1 MTIWSSAPPEPR
13 TRNSNNP
20 TLLFSWWCT
29 IFSVVIILLRIC
41 GRKIRVNA
49 FFAEDK
55 VILLSIIPLLIR
67 MGLIHVVLL
76 FGTNNV
82 DTAGL
87 TPLQIQKR
95 EHGSRLVLAARIFYA
110 MFIWMSKY
118 TVSEFLKRTF
128 YNTWRQS
135 YEWVLRGIRIFLFCT
150 FFAVVIATLA
160 ECQPVTHYW
169 QVVPDP
175 GPQCRQGFA
184 QLITMGVADIITD
197 ILLVAFPIP
206 IILRAQLSKTRK
218 FFLVMLFSASLILI
232 GVTGSRVPKVIE
244 KRGRQQ
250 YRTVWA
256 SIEIL
261 VSTFVSNAVV
271 VGSFVRGT
279 GVKKNKYRAQ
289 SVSDSIERAPTRR
302 TLPQAMVCD
311 SDEDL
316 FRSIGCRIPREL
328 AEEPEEYT
336 VPAKPVFDLEK
347 ADTDDFKHGFH
358 SERRDSRWD
367 RAHARP
373 QSRDSPSP
381 HTTSRSGPRP
391 PYSPTRHG
399 HGNRDLVAF
408 LRQSAQ
414 EGRRT
419 PPPPTSN
426 PRSPTDMQIADVG
439 GLLGGSRQGT
449 PEPGTNSSSGTTIHD
464 FAQNPI
470 THASRALLSDLGG
483 LFGGSHSRSSSRR
496 EGSRRADSRPR
507 SDRHLHFESNAT
519 TPVNH
524 SNTGESQPG
533 SMELKDVGGLL
544 K

>member
-1 MTIWSSAPPEPR
+1 MAIWSDAPPEPR

-29 IFSVVIILLRIC
+29 IFSAVIILLRIC

-49 FFAEDK
+49 FFQEDK
-55 VILLSIIPLLIR
+55 VILLSIIPLFIR
-67 MGLIHVVLL
+67 MGLIHVVLI

-82 DTAGL
+82 DTVGL
-87 TPLQIQKR
+87 TPVQIRKR
-95 EHGSRLVLAARIFYA
+95 EHGSRAVLAARIFYA
-110 MFIWMSKY
+110 LFIWMSKY

-150 FFAVVIATLA
+150 FFAVVVATLA

-175 GPQCRQGFA
+175 GPRCRQGFA
-184 QLITMGVADIITD
+184 QLITMGAADIITD
-197 ILLVAFPIP
+197 VLLVGFPIP
-206 IILRAQLSKTRK
+206 IILRAHLSKRRK

-232 GVTGSRVPKVIE
+232 GITGARMPKVIE

-261 VSTFVSNAVV
+261 CSTFVSNAVV
-271 VGSFVRGT
+271 VGSFVRDT

-302 TLPQAMVCD
+302 TIPQPLDCD

-316 FRSIGCRIPREL
+316 FRSIGCRIPPEL
-328 AEEPEEYT
+328 MEESEDQFT
-336 VPAKPVFDLEK
+336 PAKPVFYDVEK
-347 ADTDDFKHGFH
+347 GDSEEVKSVFS

-367 RAHARP
+367 RAHASP
-373 QSRDSPSP
+373 VARDSPSP
-381 HTTSRSGPRP
+381 RSPRSP
-391 PYSPTRHG
+391 PPHSPLRQT
-399 HGNRDLVAF
+399 NRDLVAF
-408 LRQSAQ
+408 LRQSVQ

-419 PPPPTSN
+419 PPPTSN
-426 PRSPTDMQIADVG
+426 PRTQTDMQIADVG
-439 GLLGGSRQGT
+439 GLLGPGQGAN
-449 PEPGTNSSSGTTIHD
+449 PGAASASSSGTTVHD
-464 FAQNPI
+464 FAPTF

-483 LFGGSHSRSSSRR
+483 LFGGNHSRSSSRR
-496 EGSRRADSRPR
+496 DVSRRPDSRPR
-507 SDRHLHFESNAT
+507 SERHQQFDSTAT
-519 TPVNH
+519 TPVN
-524 SNTGESQPG
+524 NAGESEPG
-533 SMELKDVGGLL
+533 SMQLKDVGGLL